1 MIEMLKNDDII
12 NKVGG
17 RFKLTALM
25 QKRWVELMQGARPT
39 VDPTGK
45 TTLEVIA
52 QEVMEGKIAAQMGD
66 PDKESAEDES
76 SESEE

>member
-1 MIEMLKNDDII
+1 MIELLKNDDII

-25 QKRWVELMQGARPT
+25 QRRWVELMQGARPT

-45 TTLEVIA
+45 TPLEVIA
-52 QEVMEGKIAAQMGD
+52 EEIMEGKIEAVFPTPAD
-66 PDKESAEDES
+66 ADKDES
-76 SESEE
+76 GEPES